1 MFSGFWGWF
10 FVVLIVGAIFYAN
23 KLPDLR
29 KEAEEK
35 MKQGLAALE
44 KGRKE
49 LEKKVNE
56 KTKKSESPALQK
68 DKNEDDESNENDPQ

>member
-29 KEAEEK
+29 KEAKEK

-44 KGRKE
+44 KGKKE
-49 LEKKVNE
+49 LEKKVAE
-56 KTKKSESPALQK
+56 KSKKSELPLKKEEQAPEEGN
-68 DKNEDDESNENDPQ
+68 NEQQ

>member
-35 MKQGLAALE
+35 MKLGLAALE
-44 KGRKE
+44 KGKKE
-49 LEKKVNE
+49 LERKVAEKSKKAE
-56 KTKKSESPALQK
+56 QPLKKEEETLEQDNSEQ
-68 DKNEDDESNENDPQ
+68 Q

>member
-35 MKQGLAALE
+35 MKLGLAALE
-44 KGRKE
+44 KGKKE
-49 LEKKVNE
+49 LEKKVAERNKKAEQPAEEKEKSPEQDGNE
-56 KTKKSESPALQK
+56 Q
-68 DKNEDDESNENDPQ
+68 

>member
-10 FVVLIVGAIFYAN
+10 FVVLVVGAIFYAN

-35 MKQGLAALE
+35 MKIGLAALE
-44 KGRKE
+44 KGKKE

-56 KTKKSESPALQK
+56 KTKKSESSAQK
-68 DKNEDDESNENDPQ
+68 KAKEDNDENNENNPE